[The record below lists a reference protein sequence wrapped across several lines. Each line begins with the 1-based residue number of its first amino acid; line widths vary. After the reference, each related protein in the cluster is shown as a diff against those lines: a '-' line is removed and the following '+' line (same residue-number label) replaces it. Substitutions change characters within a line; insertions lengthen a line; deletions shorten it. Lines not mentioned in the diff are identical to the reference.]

1 MTLYTNGRLLS
12 LNKYLYKDKGC
23 PIKGK
28 KIKVGYLEPLD
39 ETIDHYNSIGPWDSE
54 HYSKIRSYLILDDR

>member
-39 ETIDHYNSIGPWDSE
+39 ETIDHYNSIGP
-54 HYSKIRSYLILDDR
+54 